1 MKIVVATHNE
11 HKLGELKEIIKHQDI
26 ELVSLKN
33 YDIDMSVV
41 EENGDTF
48 IDNAIIKAKYVASII
63 DEFVLADDS
72 GLCLEAYPELLG
84 VHTAR
89 FRQDLDYPGRQKVV
103 YEMIKDKTNK
113 AAFKCALCLIT
124 PTKEV
129 ITVEAITEGE
139 IHEPK
144 GLKGFGYDPV
154 FYSYDLNI
162 RFSEVDENVKNSV
175 SHRGRAGRMIIDEL
189 KKRGLINE

>member
-11 HKLGELKEIIKHQDI
+11 HKLLELKEIIKHPDI
-26 ELVSLKN
+26 ELVSLQGYN
-33 YDIDMSVV
+33 IDMDVV
-41 EENGDTF
+41 EENGETF
-48 IDNAIIKAKYVASII
+48 LDNAIIKAKYVASLI
-63 DEFVLADDS
+63 DEYVLADDS
-72 GLCLEAYPELLG
+72 GLCLEAFPELLG
-84 VHTAR
+84 VRTAR
-89 FRQDLDYPGRQKVV
+89 FRNDVDYPIRQQVV
-103 YEMIKDKTNK
+103 YDLVKDKNNR

-124 PTKEV
+124 PSKEV
-129 ITVEAITEGE
+129 VTVEGITEGE

-162 RFSEVDENVKNSV
+162 RFSEVDGEVKNSV